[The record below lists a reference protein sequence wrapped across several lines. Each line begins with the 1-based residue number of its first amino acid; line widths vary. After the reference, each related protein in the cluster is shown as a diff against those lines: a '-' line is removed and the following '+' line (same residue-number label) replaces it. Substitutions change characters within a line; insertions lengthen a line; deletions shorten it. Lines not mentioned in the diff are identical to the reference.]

1 MIIIND
7 IRDSYGCFSM
17 AGKKSIE
24 ENILLIRHRKKKL
37 LGKKSRSSSSYS
49 NLFNISR
56 DKIKLEIRPKENDFD
71 IFTVEEPDKE
81 KLDDIAKDI
90 VKKSIQKIEKRNS
103 EKLNNN
109 NKKEKEKDKDKEKIK
124 EKVKEKEKEKE
135 NSNNNSFNLKF
146 QAKYFFHINT
156 HNKKIKKKT
165 YMVPPCTKYHPKY
178 DAILRRSASTPL
190 WKSVTGR
197 KEQKKDIYDFPFY
210 LKHELIQ
217 DNMAGKTFID
227 FSKQTIRKCF
237 LENNKDNSN
246 NNSINILKKRA
257 LSCRNKSANL
267 LNKISF
273 KNRNNK
279 EIKNNKENKNNI
291 NYLSDTNT
299 SNDSY
304 DIYKNVYTK
313 KLMKKKIEYKAKK
326 EKEMEESKK
335 KIKTINFNQAL
346 SREALDELENNK
358 IAVVPYLFPNFKL
371 IRERPVMMVV
381 YDRKKHK
388 INKNTID
395 KYKFENFF
403 INDKNN
409 HHVHTPNFDLMTSR
423 PYDDKDPLPT
433 YMKKIFDKNSC
444 YKITG
449 DSLKL
454 NNYSNRGFMMNKST
468 FWPKDTFNKFINLN
482 YIKSRKKFYEALLF
496 NKNKGNEKQL
506 LEKSLSFYS
515 KNLKDIIKKDNTFK
529 INNALIKSAE
539 KNETRK
545 EKKLSP

>member
-279 EIKNNKENKNNI
+279 EIKNNK
-291 NYLSDTNT
+291 
-299 SNDSY
+299 
-304 DIYKNVYTK
+304 
-313 KLMKKKIEYKAKK
+313 
-326 EKEMEESKK
+326 
-335 KIKTINFNQAL
+335 
-346 SREALDELENNK
+346 
-358 IAVVPYLFPNFKL
+358 
-371 IRERPVMMVV
+371 
-381 YDRKKHK
+381 
-388 INKNTID
+388 
-395 KYKFENFF
+395 
-403 INDKNN
+403 
-409 HHVHTPNFDLMTSR
+409 
-423 PYDDKDPLPT
+423 
-433 YMKKIFDKNSC
+433 
-444 YKITG
+444 
-449 DSLKL
+449 
-454 NNYSNRGFMMNKST
+454 
-468 FWPKDTFNKFINLN
+468 
-482 YIKSRKKFYEALLF
+482 
-496 NKNKGNEKQL
+496 
-506 LEKSLSFYS
+506 
-515 KNLKDIIKKDNTFK
+515 
-529 INNALIKSAE
+529 
-539 KNETRK
+539 
-545 EKKLSP
+545 